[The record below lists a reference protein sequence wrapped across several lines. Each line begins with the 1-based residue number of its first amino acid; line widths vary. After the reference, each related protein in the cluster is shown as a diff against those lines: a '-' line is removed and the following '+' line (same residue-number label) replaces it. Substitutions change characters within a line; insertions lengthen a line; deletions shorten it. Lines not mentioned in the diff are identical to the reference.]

1 MMTKVEIEPTLLGQD
16 HVVLVVADLESAIEN
31 WRDQF
36 GLPLQYEVTHEE
48 HGLSQAFFPLAD
60 GTFMEL
66 IAPTNDQSRVAEIL
80 REKGEGIHVLA
91 MQVDDLDTS
100 VKSLQEKGVEL
111 IGVGTDRVFIHPD
124 SANGVMIQLW
134 PKDRPHRW
142 RDGINDS

>member
-1 MMTKVEIEPTLLGQD
+1 MNPLPDQAILKAQD
-16 HVVLVVADLESAIEN
+16 HIVLVVADMDSAIAK

-36 GLPLQYEVTHEE
+36 GIPLHHEVTLEE
-48 HGLSQAFFPLAD
+48 HGLRQAFFPLAD

-66 IAPTNDQSRVAEIL
+66 IAPTREDSRVAEIL

-91 MQVDDLDTS
+91 LQVDDLESS
-100 VKSLQEKGVEL
+100 VQQLKENGVEL
-111 IGVGTDRVFIHPD
+111 IGAGTERVFIHPD

-142 RDGINDS
+142 RD

>member
-1 MMTKVEIEPTLLGQD
+1 MTQAPNPATLLGQD
-16 HVVLVVADLESAIEN
+16 HVVLVVADIESAIAN

-48 HGLSQAFFPLAD
+48 QGISQAFFPLAD

-66 IAPTNDQSRVAEIL
+66 IAPTSSESRVAEIL

-91 MQVDDLDTS
+91 MQVDDLDSS
-100 VKSLQEKGVEL
+100 VNSLQEKGVEL
-111 IGVGTDRVFIHPD
+111 IGAGTDRVFIHPD

-142 RDGINDS
+142 RDGNNA